1 MIKFFKNMIELEVQG
16 FQSKIL
22 YKMYL
27 LNKQTLYCP
36 FSQKFLDYFT

>member
-22 YKMYL
+22 YKMYF
-27 LNKQTLYCP
+27 LNK
-36 FSQKFLDYFT
+36 